1 MKQDNDLESNNKLF
15 SAQYAIDN
23 ERRMTR
29 MEGKI
34 DKIIESQ
41 SNLCKRLEDHMII
54 DKEKWELQRERD
66 EGQDEAIELNRVNS
80 RNVLIGALS
89 VSLTIIGF
97 LVKMLFFN
105 N

>member
-1 MKQDNDLESNNKLF
+1 
-15 SAQYAIDN
+15 
-23 ERRMTR
+23 
-29 MEGKI
+29 
-34 DKIIESQ
+34 
-41 SNLCKRLEDHMII
+41 MII